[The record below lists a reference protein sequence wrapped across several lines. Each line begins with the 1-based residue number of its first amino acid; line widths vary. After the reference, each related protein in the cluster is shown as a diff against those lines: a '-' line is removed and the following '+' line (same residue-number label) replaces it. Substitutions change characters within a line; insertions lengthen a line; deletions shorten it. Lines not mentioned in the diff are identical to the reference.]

1 MAHHLNLLDAGFD
14 VRREMAG
21 STVAAAAL
29 ASALLVLGLA
39 AAGLDVL
46 GRRAA
51 ERAVTLE
58 QATQALALQPVAI
71 STGAASAQAA
81 AQLVEQ
87 QRLVALEAAQ
97 QQLRHAIDTGLA
109 GPQPHYS
116 DYLLAL
122 SRQTRSDL
130 WLTGF
135 SVAADGRS
143 LDLAGRMTDPAQL
156 TEYLRRLNEEPLF
169 KGREFAELSL
179 KATPQD
185 AGAPA
190 ADPAATEFV
199 LRSQPRAA
207 KDVP

>member
-1 MAHHLNLLDAGFD
+1 MAHLVNLLDAGFA
-14 VRREMAG
+14 VRRNTTG
-21 STVAAAAL
+21 STAATAVV
-29 ASALLVLGLA
+29 ASALLLLGA
-39 AAGLDVL
+39 AAASLDVL

-51 ERAVTLE
+51 ERAVALE

-71 STGAASAQAA
+71 STGDQAVQAA
-81 AQLVEQ
+81 GQAAEQ
-87 QRLVALEAAQ
+87 QHLQVLEAAQ

-109 GPQPHYS
+109 GPQQHYS

-122 SRQTRSDL
+122 SRQTRSGL

-143 LDLAGRMTDPAQL
+143 LDLTGRMTDPAQL

-185 AGAPA
+185 AGSAVT
-190 ADPAATEFV
+190 DPGATEFV
-199 LRSQPRAA
+199 LRSQPRTA
-207 KDVP
+207 KEAP